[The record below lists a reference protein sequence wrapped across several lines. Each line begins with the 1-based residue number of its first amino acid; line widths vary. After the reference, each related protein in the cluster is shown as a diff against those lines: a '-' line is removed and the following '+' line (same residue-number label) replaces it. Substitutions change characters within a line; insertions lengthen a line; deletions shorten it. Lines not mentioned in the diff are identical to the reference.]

1 MSDNVYSLGSEG
13 EGGVLCLH
21 AIRKI
26 IIYLNSH
33 SSCPTLTLPSV
44 AAAPPGLGAQRRA
57 CSASVSVFSLAGRGK
72 GVKGTAPSPP
82 RSAMRLRLSLANV

>member
-1 MSDNVYSLGSEG
+1 MTMFIVLEAR
-13 EGGVLCLH
+13 ERGGVLCLY

-57 CSASVSVFSLAGRGK
+57 CSASVSVVPLLGG
-72 GVKGTAPSPP
+72 
-82 RSAMRLRLSLANV
+82 

>member
-21 AIRKI
+21 AIRTI

-57 CSASVSVFSLAGRGK
+57 CSASVSVFPLLG
-72 GVKGTAPSPP
+72 GVRVLKAPPQVRPAQQCACGS
-82 RSAMRLRLSLANV
+82 V